1 VHDGPTCEALT
12 VKVEQALFKC
22 AKTPKAV
29 LARCRLP
36 TEWARAAEAG
46 LLKNNFLEGY
56 SSDQIHTQEVAGSI
70 PTTPI
75 R

>member
-22 AKTPKAV
+22 AKTPTAV
-29 LARCRLP
+29 LALCRLP
-36 TEWARAAEAG
+36 TAWARAAEEG

-56 SSDQIHTQEVAGSI
+56 SSHV
-70 PTTPI
+70 

>member
-56 SSDQIHTQEVAGSI
+56 SQ
-70 PTTPI
+70 
-75 R
+75 